1 MKELHIDIETYSS
14 VDIKS
19 CGAYRYLE
27 SVDFEILMI
36 AYAFG
41 NDPVQIVDLAQGEK
55 IPIEFLEGL
64 KDPTVKKF
72 AHNATFERQ
81 AFLNFGIM
89 TPINVWHCSA
99 VHAAY
104 CGLPLSLDMVSKA
117 LHFGEDK
124 AKLATGKALIRY
136 FSIPCKPTKA
146 NGGRTRNFPW
156 HDLEKWE
163 QYKQYCMQDVEAE
176 RGIEYRL
183 KDYPVPDMERQ
194 LYILDQK
201 INDRGIIIDSK
212 MAKNAFKINE
222 DYSAIIKEEMKA
234 LTGVDNPNSLPQL
247 KKWIGEAIGKE
258 VESLAKEDVSN
269 LLAEEDN
276 EEVREVLHRRQMLSK
291 SSIKKYTA
299 MLNCIC
305 SDNRGHGFFQ
315 FYGANRTGRW
325 AGRLVQLQNLTKN
338 YLPDLTLARDTVK
351 TGDYKQVELLY
362 GNVPDTL
369 SQLIRTTF
377 VAPEGKTFAV
387 ADFSAI
393 EARVTAWLA
402 EEDWRIKVF
411 NTHGKIYEASASS
424 MFGVPMDQIAKGSPL
439 RQRGKVAE
447 LALGYQGSVG
457 ALTVMDTNNDIPE
470 EEKQGIIDR
479 WRAASPNIV
488 QLWKDLEAC
497 AKRAIKLGGDTVVKS
512 KHRGLEFCS
521 NGRVLTIKLPSGRKL
536 FYCNPQIM
544 PKTVRKPNG
553 ETWEAESIIYMGM
566 DQVKRQWT
574 RLDTYGG
581 KLTENIVQAISRDL
595 LAESMLRL
603 DKFGFDIVMHVHDEV
618 VCEIPTDDQDDDLSI
633 MCQIMSEPVKWAKG
647 LPLAADGYLTE
658 YYKKD

>member
-14 VDIKS
+14 IDIKS
-19 CGAYRYLE
+19 CGAYRYLQ

-41 NDPVQIVDLAQGEK
+41 NGPVQIIDVAQGET
-55 IPIEFLEGL
+55 IPIEFLEAL
-64 KDPTVKKF
+64 KDPSIKKH
-72 AHNATFERQ
+72 AHNAVFERQ
-81 AFLNFGIM
+81 AFINFGIM

-136 FSIPCKPTKA
+136 FSMPCKPTKK
-146 NGGRTRNFPW
+146 NGGRVRNLPQ

-163 QYKQYCMQDVEAE
+163 EYKEYCMQDVEAE
-176 RGIEYRL
+176 REIEYRL
-183 KDYPVPDMERQ
+183 KDYPIPEMERQ
-194 LYILDQK
+194 LYILDQQ
-201 INDRGIIIDSK
+201 INDRGILIDPE
-212 MAKNAFKINE
+212 MAK
-222 DYSAIIKEEMKA
+222 SAYRIDQEYTLVLRDKVKH

-247 KKWIGEAIGKE
+247 KQWIGEAIGKE
-258 VESLAKEDVSN
+258 VKSLAKEDVSN
-269 LLAEEDN
+269 LLAEEEN
-276 EEVREVLHRRQMLSK
+276 EVVREVLHLRQMLSK

-305 SDNRGHGFFQ
+305 EDQRGHGFFQ

-338 YLPDLTLARDTVK
+338 YLPDLTLARDMVK
-351 TGDYKQVELLY
+351 MGDYKNVELMY
-362 GNVPDTL
+362 GDVSDTL

-393 EARVTAWLA
+393 EARVIAWLA
-402 EEDWRIKVF
+402 EEKWRLDVF
-411 NTHGKIYEASASS
+411 KTHGKIYEASASS
-424 MFGVPMDQIAKGSPL
+424 MFSIPIDQITKGSHL
-439 RQRGKVAE
+439 RQKGKVAE

-457 ALTVMDTNNDIPE
+457 ALTQMGGKDMGLTDDEMKDIVS
-470 EEKQGIIDR
+470 R
-479 WRAASPNIV
+479 WRKASPNIV
-488 QLWKDLEAC
+488 QLWKDLEGC
-497 AKRAIKLGGDTVVKS
+497 AKQAIRNRKAVKS
-512 KHRGLEFCS
+512 KHRGIIFDS
-521 NGRVLTIKLPSGRKL
+521 NGKIFTIQLPSGRKL
-536 FYCNPQIM
+536 YYCNPQLRS
-544 PKTVRKPNG
+544 KTVKRDNG
-553 ETWEAESIIYMGM
+553 ETWQAESIIYMGM
-566 DQVKRQWT
+566 DQVKKQWT

-581 KLTENIVQAISRDL
+581 KLTENIVQAIARDL
-595 LAESMLRL
+595 LAHSMLEL
-603 DKFGFDIVMHVHDEV
+603 DKKGFEIVMHVHDEV
-618 VCEIPTDDQDDDLSI
+618 ACEIHKSVADFKLET
-633 MCQIMSEPVKWAKG
+633 MCDIMSQPVKWAKG
-647 LPLAADGYLTE
+647 LPLAADGYLTP

>member
-14 VDIKS
+14 IDIKS

-81 AFLNFGIM
+81 AFLNFGIE

-117 LHFGEDK
+117 LHFAEDK
-124 AKLATGKALIRY
+124 AKLATGKSLIRY
-136 FSIPCKPTKA
+136 FSIPCKPTKV
-146 NGGRTRNFPW
+146 NGGRTRNLPW
-156 HDLEKWE
+156 HDVDKWE
-163 QYKQYCMQDVEAE
+163 QYKEYCIQDVEVE
-176 RGIEYRL
+176 REIEHRL
-183 KDYPVPDMERQ
+183 KDYLIPKTERQ
-194 LYILDQK
+194 LYILDQE
-201 INDRGIIIDSK
+201 INDRGILIDSD
-212 MAKNAFKINE
+212 MAKKAFKINE
-222 DYSAIIKEEMKA
+222 DYSKILREEVKH

-247 KKWIGEAIGKE
+247 KKWMGDAIGKE
-258 VESLAKEDVSN
+258 IKSLAKEDVSN
-269 LLAEEDN
+269 LLIEEDN
-276 EEVREVLHRRQMLSK
+276 EEVRGVLRLRQMLSK
-291 SSIKKYTA
+291 SSINKYTA

-305 SDNRGHGFFQ
+305 SDSRGHGFFQ

-338 YLPDLTLARDTVK
+338 YLPDLTLARETVK

-362 GNVPDTL
+362 GDVSDTL

-377 VAPEGKTFAV
+377 VAPRGKTFAV

-402 EEDWRIKVF
+402 EENWRIGVF
-411 NTHGKIYEASASS
+411 KGHGKIYEASASN
-424 MFGVPMDQIAKGSPL
+424 MFGVPIDEVDSAL

-447 LALGYQGSVG
+447 LALGYQGGVG
-457 ALTVMDTNNDIPE
+457 ALTVMDIKGEIPD
-470 EEKQGIIDR
+470 EEKQGIVDR
-479 WRAASPNIV
+479 WRAASPRIV
-488 QLWKDLEAC
+488 QLWKDIEAC
-497 AKRAIKLGGDTVVKS
+497 AKRAIKLGDGTVVKS

-536 FYCNPQIM
+536 FYCNPQIK

-553 ETWEAESIIYMGM
+553 DTWKAESIVYMGM
-566 DQVKRQWT
+566 DQVKKQWT
-574 RLDTYGG
+574 MLDTYGG
-581 KLTENIVQAISRDL
+581 KLTENIVQAIARDL
-595 LAESMLRL
+595 LADSMLRL
-603 DKFGFDIVMHVHDEV
+603 DKEGFSIVMHVHDEV
-618 VCEIPTDDQDDDLSI
+618 VCEVPTVDQEEDLNI
-633 MCQIMSEPVKWAKG
+633 MCNMMGEPVDWAEG
-647 LPLAADGYLTE
+647 LPLAAEGYLTP

>member
-14 VDIKS
+14 IDIRS

-27 SVDFEILMI
+27 SIDFEILMI

-41 NDPVQIVDLAQGEK
+41 NDPVQIIDLAQGEE
-55 IPIEFLEGL
+55 IPIEFLEAL
-64 KDPTVKKF
+64 KDPNVKKY

-81 AFLNFGIM
+81 AFINFGIV
-89 TPINVWHCSA
+89 TPINVWYCSA

-117 LHFGEDK
+117 LNFAEDK

-146 NGGRTRNFPW
+146 NGGRTRNYPW

-163 QYKQYCMQDVEAE
+163 QYKEYCMQDVEAE
-176 RGIEYRL
+176 REIEYRL
-183 KDYPVPDMERQ
+183 RDYPIPDMERQ

-201 INDRGIIIDSK
+201 INDGGILIDSC
-212 MAKNAFKINE
+212 MAKSAFKINE
-222 DYSAIIKEEMKA
+222 EYSDILKDEMKA

-247 KKWIGEAIGKE
+247 KKWIGEAVGKE
-258 VESLAKEDVSN
+258 INSLAKEDVSN

-276 EEVREVLHRRQMLSK
+276 EEVRAVLHLRQMLSK

-299 MLNCIC
+299 MLDCVC
-305 SDNRGHGFFQ
+305 SDGRGHGFFQ

-351 TGDYKQVELLY
+351 TGDYKQVEILY
-362 GNVPDTL
+362 GDVTDTL

-402 EEDWRIKVF
+402 EETWRIEVF
-411 NTHGKIYEASASS
+411 KGHGKIYEASASN
-424 MFGVPMDQIAKGSPL
+424 MFGVPIDKVDSAL

-457 ALTVMDTNNDIPE
+457 ALTVMDIKGDIPD
-470 EEKQGIIDR
+470 EEKQGIVDR
-479 WRAASPNIV
+479 WRAASPKIV

-497 AKRAIKLGGDTVVKS
+497 TKRAIKLGGDTVVKS

-536 FYCNPQIM
+536 FYCNPQIK

-553 ETWEAESIIYMGM
+553 ETWEAESIVYMGM
-566 DQVKRQWT
+566 DQVKKQWT
-574 RLDTYGG
+574 RIDTYGG
-581 KLTENIVQAISRDL
+581 KLTENIVQAIARDL
-595 LAESMLRL
+595 LADSMLRL
-603 DKFGFDIVMHVHDEV
+603 DKNNFPIVMHVHDEV
-618 VCEIPTDDQDDDLSI
+618 VCEIHKGVAEFKLESMCDL
-633 MCQIMSEPVKWAKG
+633 MGEPVAWAEG
-647 LPLAADGYLTE
+647 LPLAADGYLTD